1 MFDVKLNEEVYNL
14 TFQYDTES
22 ILISGQMVTC
32 PKTTASLWK
41 GDKLVAQGKA
51 LCGPKDK
58 FERYHG
64 RRIALTKM
72 LKDNPIFLNKENRTI
87 IWNEYNK
94 LSPIRYTKIVYG
106 KKSFQ
111 TFNER
116 TSSETISV

>member
-1 MFDVKLNEEVYNL
+1 MFYVKLDEEVYKL
-14 TFQYDTES
+14 TFQYDTER
-22 ILISGQMVTC
+22 ILISGQMVKC
-32 PKTTASLWK
+32 PRTIASLRK

-64 RRIALTKM
+64 KRVALTRM
-72 LKDNPIFLNKENRTI
+72 LKDNPVLLNKEKRTI
-87 IWNEYNK
+87 IWNEYNT

-116 TSSETISV
+116 TSSEKVQV

>member
-1 MFDVKLNEEVYNL
+1 MFDVKLNEEVYKLN
-14 TFQYDTES
+14 FQYDTER

-32 PKTTASLWK
+32 PRITASLRK

-72 LKDNPIFLNKENRTI
+72 LKDNPVLLNKEKR
-87 IWNEYNK
+87 
-94 LSPIRYTKIVYG
+94 
-106 KKSFQ
+106 KK
-111 TFNER
+111 NNNLE
-116 TSSETISV
+116 